1 LRISEAV
8 SIDDDDKSWHFKGL
22 PLAGTANLR
31 SKKPR
36 ELMTARR
43 KTQKNELKFSTTKTT
58 SRALCRESREDDK
71 KKVSD
76 DWTENVKRR
85 QRIHVVPKQST
96 HGAPIRDKYRKEIR
110 EQCISNPHRK
120 PKDILEYMISAHR
133 SAENGGLPDDWPGT
147 ERISN
152 TIYKASLGIRKKHGI
167 ALPTCKYTQSIEDA
181 VKKDPEAPA
190 KEIYRE
196 VVSIHRANDDGMP
209 DDWPGDTNIFSRIYK
224 IRTRI
229 RRDRGMPLWRK
240 AQNNRGTERGMQ
252 PKVSGGGIRKC
263 PGHKGRHRI
272 MPGKNEKR
280 YRAPKKGSKVLLDPP
295 PCIKLKP
302 NEEELIAQLTD
313 VLLKLPEIFT
323 EEPKSIFEGREC
335 Q

>member
-110 EQCISNPHRK
+110 E
-120 PKDILEYMISAHR
+120 L
-133 SAENGGLPDDWPGT
+133 
-147 ERISN
+147 
-152 TIYKASLGIRKKHGI
+152 
-167 ALPTCKYTQSIEDA
+167 
-181 VKKDPEAPA
+181 KKDPDAPA